1 MHLAVLESFVQKMGS
16 MFAYQSSEVDWCE
29 ENYKYSD
36 HVAEFYNTVSNVGF
50 FICAPL
56 MMYLQHPYAR
66 ERTLAVHLFWL
77 MLIIVGVFSAYY
89 HMTLSYIG
97 QMLDEISIL
106 WIIAVAY
113 AIWYPRVHF
122 PNFIKNR
129 HHFITMVFITAS
141 VSTLVIFMKPIMNA
155 YILNCTTFH
164 VLYTLK
170 LELKKCPDPRIHR
183 LAVIAVFWWVLAI
196 TCWISDRVLCEFW
209 RAINFTYLHSFWHIF
224 ITITVVH
231 STALFTYFDAMY
243 EIPECLPEVQ
253 YWPCNSWLLGLPY
266 LAVQSS
272 RKLKKDC

>member
-170 LELKKCPDPRIHR
+170 LELKK
-183 LAVIAVFWWVLAI
+183 
-196 TCWISDRVLCEFW
+196 
-209 RAINFTYLHSFWHIF
+209 HIF